1 LGDFEGAPGTI
12 GATPPVERSRTM
24 AIRDEQT
31 PAFDDPENDEIT
43 GLDPSAEELAD
54 TEADDGEEVDEEE
67 VDEDSDEEDDLD
79 DEDVIVEEKDYEET
93 GTPIRGSV

>member
-1 LGDFEGAPGTI
+1 LGDFESAPGTI

-54 TEADDGEEVDEEE
+54 TEADDGEEVDE
-67 VDEDSDEEDDLD
+67 DSDEEEDLD

-93 GTPIRGSV
+93 GTPIRSSV